1 VADMQRRVLIVDD
14 DRDFAESLLDLL
26 EPKGYLAQVVG
37 TAAHA
42 HASLRSFDAQVA
54 LFDIRLGLASGVDLF
69 ATLKAERPELV
80 GVIMTAHVD
89 SKTAI
94 EALRHGAYDYI
105 DKSCHPGEL
114 YAVLERC
121 FDKIQLQEERSSAYE
136 ALRVAKEAAEQANRA
151 KSDFLATM
159 SHELRTPLNAIIGFS
174 EIMAAQGLGP
184 VGNEQYL
191 GYIKDINASGV
202 HLLAIINDILD
213 LSKAEA
219 GKLEMRE
226 DVADLRQLIGAALK
240 MVQARAESS
249 GVVLVSEIPAELPYL
264 LCDERKLKQVL
275 LNLLSNGIKFTPSG
289 GKVAVSVTRRDGEL
303 VIAISDSGIGIAS
316 ADIAKAFEPFG
327 QVDNRLSRKYD
338 GTGLGLPLAAAMIN
352 QHGGRLTLTSEV
364 GSGTTVTI
372 VIPAQRLLP
381 AIQATA

>member
-1 VADMQRRVLIVDD
+1 MQRRVLIVDD
-14 DRDFAESLLDLL
+14 DGDFAESLRDLL
-26 EPKGYLAQVVG
+26 QPKGYLAQIVS
-37 TAAHA
+37 APDRA

-94 EALRHGAYDYI
+94 EALRYGAYDYF

-121 FDKIQLQEERSSAYE
+121 FDKIQLREERASAYE

-174 EIMAAQGLGP
+174 EMIVAQGLGP
-184 VGNEQYL
+184 AGNEQYF

-226 DVADLRQLIGAALK
+226 DVADLRQLVGTALT
-240 MVQARAESS
+240 MVQARADS
-249 GVVLVSEIPAELPYL
+249 GGVTLASEIPAGLPYL
-264 LCDERKLKQVL
+264 SCDERKLKQAL
-275 LNLLSNGIKFTPSG
+275 LNLLSNGVKFTPSG
-289 GKVAVSVTRRDGEL
+289 GRVAVSAEQRDGEL
-303 VIAISDSGIGIAS
+303 IIAVRDSGIGIAA
-316 ADIAKAFEPFG
+316 ADIPKAFEPFG
-327 QVDNRLSRKYD
+327 QVDNRLSRKYG
-338 GTGLGLPLAAAMIN
+338 GTGLGLPLAAAMIS
-352 QHGGRLTLTSEV
+352 QHGGTLSLTSEV
-364 GSGTTVTI
+364 GRGTTVTI

>member
-1 VADMQRRVLIVDD
+1 MHRRVLIVDD
-14 DRDFAESLLDLL
+14 DGDFAESLLDLL
-26 EPKGYLAQVVG
+26 APKGYLVQVVG
-37 TAAHA
+37 TAERA

-69 ATLKAERPELV
+69 ASLKAERPELI

-94 EALRHGAYDYI
+94 EALRRGAYDYI

-121 FDKIQLQEERSSAYE
+121 FDKIQLRQERTSAYE
-136 ALRVAKEAAEQANRA
+136 ALRVAKEAAERANRA

-184 VGNEQYL
+184 VGNEKYL
-191 GYIKDINASGV
+191 GYIKDINDSGV

-226 DVADLRQLIGAALK
+226 DVAELRHIIDAAMT
-240 MVQARAESS
+240 MVLARAKSS
-249 GVVLVSEIPAELPYL
+249 GVTLVSEIPAELPYL
-264 LCDERKLKQVL
+264 WCDERMLKQVL
-275 LNLLSNGIKFTPSG
+275 LNILSNGIKFTPSG
-289 GKVAVSVTRRDGEL
+289 GRVAVTVGQRDGAL
-303 VIAISDSGIGIAS
+303 VIAISDTGIGIAS

-338 GTGLGLPLAAAMIN
+338 GTGLGLPLAAAMIA
-352 QHGGRLTLTSEV
+352 QHGGNLTLTSEV

-381 AIQATA
+381 AIQAIA

>member
-1 VADMQRRVLIVDD
+1 MQRRVLIVDD
-14 DRDFAESLLDLL
+14 DEDFAESLLDLL
-26 EPKGYLAQVVG
+26 EPKGYLAQIAG
-37 TAAHA
+37 TAERA

-121 FDKIQLQEERSSAYE
+121 FDKIQLRQERTAAYE

-174 EIMAAQGLGP
+174 EILVAQGPHL
-184 VGNEQYL
+184 VGNEQSL
-191 GYIKDINASGV
+191 GYIKDINTSGV

-213 LSKAEA
+213 LSKAES
-219 GKLEMRE
+219 GKLEMCE
-226 DVADLRQLIGAALK
+226 DVADLRQLIGGALK
-240 MVQARAESS
+240 MVQGRAESS
-249 GVVLVSEIPAELPYL
+249 GVILASELSAELPYL

-275 LNLLSNGIKFTPSG
+275 VNVLSNGIKFTSAG
-289 GKVAVSVTRRDGEL
+289 GRVTVTAASRDGDL

-327 QVDNRLSRKYD
+327 QVDNRLSRKFD
-338 GTGLGLPLAAAMIN
+338 GTGLGLPLAAAMIH
-352 QHGGRLTLTSEV
+352 QHGGSLTLTSEV
-364 GSGTTVTI
+364 GHGTTVTI
-372 VIPAQRLLP
+372 VIPGQRLLP
-381 AIQATA
+381 AVQAIA

>member
-1 VADMQRRVLIVDD
+1 MQRRVLIVDD
-14 DRDFAESLLDLL
+14 DEDFAESLLDLL
-26 EPKGYLAQVVG
+26 EPKGYLAQIAG
-37 TAAHA
+37 TAERA

-121 FDKIQLQEERSSAYE
+121 FDKIQLRQERTAAYE

-174 EIMAAQGLGP
+174 EILVAQGPHL
-184 VGNEQYL
+184 VGNEQSL
-191 GYIKDINASGV
+191 GYIKDINTSGV

-213 LSKAEA
+213 LSKAES
-219 GKLEMRE
+219 GKLEMCE
-226 DVADLRQLIGAALK
+226 DVADLRQLIGGALK
-240 MVQARAESS
+240 MVQGRAESS
-249 GVVLVSEIPAELPYL
+249 GVILASELSAELPYL

-275 LNLLSNGIKFTPSG
+275 VNVLSNGIKFTSAG
-289 GKVAVSVTRRDGEL
+289 GRVTVTAASRDGDL

-327 QVDNRLSRKYD
+327 QVDNRLSRKFD
-338 GTGLGLPLAAAMIN
+338 GTGLGLPLAAAMIH
-352 QHGGRLTLTSEV
+352 QHGGSLTLTSEV
-364 GSGTTVTI
+364 GRGTTVTI
-372 VIPAQRLLP
+372 VIPGQRLLP
-381 AIQATA
+381 AVQAIA

>member
-1 VADMQRRVLIVDD
+1 MERRVLIVDD
-14 DRDFAESLLDLL
+14 DDDFAQSLLDLL
-26 EPKGYLAQVVG
+26 EPRGYLAQVAG
-37 TAAHA
+37 TAEHA

-94 EALRHGAYDYI
+94 EALRHGAYDYV

-121 FDKIQLQEERSSAYE
+121 FDKIQLRQDRTSAYE

-174 EIMAAQGLGP
+174 DILVAQGPNL

-191 GYIKDINASGV
+191 GYIKDINDSGV
-202 HLLAIINDILD
+202 HLLAIINDMLD

-219 GKLEMRE
+219 GKLEMHE
-226 DVADLRQLIGAALK
+226 DVTDLRQLMGDALK
-240 MVQARAESS
+240 TVQGRAETS
-249 GVVLVSEIPAELPYL
+249 GVILASELSPELPYL

-275 LNLLSNGIKFTPSG
+275 VNLLSNGIKFTPAG
-289 GKVAVSVTRRDGEL
+289 GRVAVSAASRNGDL

-316 ADIAKAFEPFG
+316 ADIGKVFEPFG
-327 QVDNRLSRKYD
+327 QVDNRLSRKFD
-338 GTGLGLPLAAAMIN
+338 GTGLGLPLAAAMIR
-352 QHGGRLTLTSEV
+352 QHGGSLTLTSEV
-364 GSGTTVTI
+364 GRGTTATI
-372 VIPAQRLLP
+372 VIPGQRLLP
-381 AIQATA
+381 AIQAIA

>member
-1 VADMQRRVLIVDD
+1 MHRRVLIVDD
-14 DRDFAESLLDLL
+14 DGDFAESLRDLL
-26 EPKGYLAQVVG
+26 APKGYLVQVVG
-37 TAAHA
+37 TAERA

-69 ATLKAERPELV
+69 ASLKAERPELI

-94 EALRHGAYDYI
+94 EALRRGAYDYI

-121 FDKIQLQEERSSAYE
+121 FDKIQLRQERTSAYE
-136 ALRVAKEAAEQANRA
+136 ALRVAKEAAERANRA

-184 VGNEQYL
+184 VGNEKYL
-191 GYIKDINASGV
+191 GYIKDINDSGV

-226 DVADLRQLIGAALK
+226 DVAELRHIIDAAMT
-240 MVQARAESS
+240 MVLARAKSS
-249 GVVLVSEIPAELPYL
+249 GVTLVSEIPAELPYL
-264 LCDERKLKQVL
+264 WCDERMLKQVL
-275 LNLLSNGIKFTPSG
+275 LNILSNGIKFTPSG
-289 GKVAVSVTRRDGEL
+289 GRVAVTVGQRDGAL
-303 VIAISDSGIGIAS
+303 VIAISDTGIGIAS

-338 GTGLGLPLAAAMIN
+338 GTGLGLPLAAAMIA
-352 QHGGRLTLTSEV
+352 QHGGNLTLTSEV

-381 AIQATA
+381 AIQAIA

>member
-1 VADMQRRVLIVDD
+1 MQRRVLIVDD
-14 DRDFAESLLDLL
+14 DGDFAESLRDLL
-26 EPKGYLAQVVG
+26 EPKGYLAQIVD
-37 TAAHA
+37 APECA

-94 EALRHGAYDYI
+94 EALRYGAYDYF

-121 FDKIQLQEERSSAYE
+121 FDKIQLRQERASAYE

-174 EIMAAQGLGP
+174 EMIVAQGLGP
-184 VGNEQYL
+184 AGNEQYF

-226 DVADLRQLIGAALK
+226 DVADLRQLVGTALT
-240 MVQARAESS
+240 MVQARADS
-249 GVVLVSEIPAELPYL
+249 GGVTLASEIPAGLPYL
-264 LCDERKLKQVL
+264 SCDERKLKQAL
-275 LNLLSNGIKFTPSG
+275 LNLLSNGVKFTPSG
-289 GKVAVSVTRRDGEL
+289 GRVAVSAEQRDGEL
-303 VIAISDSGIGIAS
+303 IIAVRDSGIGIAA
-316 ADIAKAFEPFG
+316 ADIPKAFEPFG
-327 QVDNRLSRKYD
+327 QVDNRLSRKYG
-338 GTGLGLPLAAAMIN
+338 GTGLGLPLAAAMIS
-352 QHGGRLTLTSEV
+352 QHGGTLSLTSEV
-364 GSGTTVTI
+364 GRGTTVTI

-381 AIQATA
+381 DIQATA

>member
-202 HLLAIINDILD
+202 HLLAIINDLLD

-289 GKVAVSVTRRDGEL
+289 GKVAIGVTRRDGEL

-372 VIPAQRLLP
+372 AIPAQRLLP

>member
-1 VADMQRRVLIVDD
+1 MPRRVLIVDD
-14 DRDFAESLLDLL
+14 DEDFADSLRDLL
-26 EPKGYLAQVVG
+26 EPKGYAVDIVG
-37 TAAHA
+37 TAERA
-42 HASLRSFDAQVA
+42 HASQRSFDAQVA

-105 DKSCHPGEL
+105 DKACHPGEL

-121 FDKIQLQEERSSAYE
+121 FEKIQLQEERTSAYE
-136 ALRVAKEAAEQANRA
+136 ALRVAKDAAERANRA

-191 GYIKDINASGV
+191 GYVKDINASGV

-226 DVADLRQLIGAALK
+226 DVTDPRQVVQSALR
-240 MVQARAESS
+240 MVQARADSV
-249 GVVLVSEIPAELPYL
+249 GVTLVGEIPDELPYVMA
-264 LCDERKLKQVL
+264 DERKLKQVI
-275 LNLLSNGIKFTPSG
+275 LNLLSNGIKFTPAG
-289 GKVAVSVTRRDGEL
+289 GQVVVTIGERDGEL
-303 VIAISDSGIGIAS
+303 TIAIRDTGIGIAD
-316 ADIAKAFEPFG
+316 ADVPTAFEPFR
-327 QVDNRLSRKYD
+327 QIDNRLSRKYD
-338 GTGLGLPLAAAMIN
+338 GTGLGLPLAAAMIK
-352 QHGGRLTLTSEV
+352 QHNGRLTLASEV
-364 GSGTTVTI
+364 GVGTVVTV
-372 VIPAQRLLP
+372 VLPAQRLLP
-381 AIQATA
+381 AIRATA

>member
-1 VADMQRRVLIVDD
+1 MQRRVLIVDD
-14 DRDFAESLLDLL
+14 DEDFAESLLDLL
-26 EPKGYLAQVVG
+26 EPKGYLAQIAG
-37 TAAHA
+37 TADRA

-121 FDKIQLQEERSSAYE
+121 FDKIQLRQERTSAYE

-174 EIMAAQGLGP
+174 EILVAQGPHLI
-184 VGNEQYL
+184 GNEHAL
-191 GYIKDINASGV
+191 GYIKDINTSGV
-202 HLLAIINDILD
+202 HLLAIITDILD
-213 LSKAEA
+213 LSKAES
-219 GKLEMRE
+219 GKLEMCE
-226 DVADLRQLIGAALK
+226 DVTDLHQLIGAALK
-240 MVQARAESS
+240 TVQGRAESS
-249 GVVLVSEIPAELPYL
+249 GVILVSE
-264 LCDERKLKQVL
+264 
-275 LNLLSNGIKFTPSG
+275 LS
-289 GKVAVSVTRRDGEL
+289 
-303 VIAISDSGIGIAS
+303 
-316 ADIAKAFEPFG
+316 
-327 QVDNRLSRKYD
+327 
-338 GTGLGLPLAAAMIN
+338 
-352 QHGGRLTLTSEV
+352 SE
-364 GSGTTVTI
+364 
-372 VIPAQRLLP
+372 
-381 AIQATA
+381 

>member
-1 VADMQRRVLIVDD
+1 MERRVLIVDD
-14 DRDFAESLLDLL
+14 DDDFAQSLLDLL
-26 EPKGYLAQVVG
+26 EPKGYLVQVAG
-37 TAAHA
+37 TAERA

-94 EALRHGAYDYI
+94 EALRLGAYDYI

-121 FDKIQLQEERSSAYE
+121 FDKIQLRQERTSAYE

-174 EIMAAQGLGP
+174 EILVAQGPNL
-184 VGNEQYL
+184 VGNEQAL

-202 HLLAIINDILD
+202 HLLAVINDILD

-219 GKLEMRE
+219 GKLEMSE
-226 DVADLRQLIGAALK
+226 DVADLRQLMDGALK
-240 MVQARAESS
+240 TVQGRAETS
-249 GVVLVSEIPAELPYL
+249 GVILASECSPELPYL

-275 LNLLSNGIKFTPSG
+275 VNLLSNGIKFTPAG
-289 GKVAVSVTRRDGEL
+289 GRVAVSVASRDGDL

-316 ADIAKAFEPFG
+316 ADIGKAFEPFG
-327 QVDNRLSRKYD
+327 QVDNRLSRKFD
-338 GTGLGLPLAAAMIN
+338 GTGLGLPLAAAMIR
-352 QHGGRLTLTSEV
+352 QHGGSLTLTSEV
-364 GSGTTVTI
+364 GRGTTATI
-372 VIPAQRLLP
+372 VIPGQRLLP

>member
-1 VADMQRRVLIVDD
+1 MQRRVLIVDD
-14 DRDFAESLLDLL
+14 DEDFAESLLDLL
-26 EPKGYLAQVVG
+26 EPKGYLAQIAG
-37 TAAHA
+37 TAERA

-121 FDKIQLQEERSSAYE
+121 FDKIQLRQERTSAYE

-174 EIMAAQGLGP
+174 EILVAQGPHL
-184 VGNEQYL
+184 VGNEQSL
-191 GYIKDINASGV
+191 GYIKDINTSGV

-213 LSKAEA
+213 LSKAES
-219 GKLEMRE
+219 GKLEMCE
-226 DVADLRQLIGAALK
+226 DVADLRQLIGGALK
-240 MVQARAESS
+240 MVQGRAESS
-249 GVVLVSEIPAELPYL
+249 GVILASELSAELPYL

-275 LNLLSNGIKFTPSG
+275 VNLLSNGIKFTPAG
-289 GKVAVSVTRRDGEL
+289 GRVAVTVASRDGDL
-303 VIAISDSGIGIAS
+303 VIVISDSGIGIAS

-327 QVDNRLSRKYD
+327 QVDNRLSRKFD
-338 GTGLGLPLAAAMIN
+338 GTGLGLPLAAAMIH
-352 QHGGRLTLTSEV
+352 QHGGSLTLTSEV
-364 GSGTTVTI
+364 GRGTTVTI
-372 VIPAQRLLP
+372 VIPGQRLLP
-381 AIQATA
+381 AVQAIA

>member
-1 VADMQRRVLIVDD
+1 MQRRVLIVDD
-14 DRDFAESLLDLL
+14 DGDFAESLRDLL
-26 EPKGYLAQVVG
+26 EPKGYLAQIVD
-37 TAAHA
+37 APECA

-94 EALRHGAYDYI
+94 EALRYGAYDYF

-121 FDKIQLQEERSSAYE
+121 FDKIQLRQERASAYD

-174 EIMAAQGLGP
+174 EILVAQGSQL

-226 DVADLRQLIGAALK
+226 DIADLRQLIGAALK
-240 MVQARAESS
+240 MVQPRADS
-249 GVVLVSEIPAELPYL
+249 GGVTLACEFPAELLCL

-275 LNLLSNGIKFTPSG
+275 VNLLSNGVKFTPSG
-289 GKVAVSVTRRDGEL
+289 GRVAVTVMRRDGDL
-303 VIAISDSGIGIAS
+303 VIVISDNGIGIAD

-327 QVDNRLSRKYD
+327 QVDNRLSRKFD
-338 GTGLGLPLAAAMIN
+338 GTGLGLPLATAMIH
-352 QHGGRLTLTSEV
+352 QHGGSLTLTSEV
-364 GSGTTVTI
+364 GRGTTVTV
-372 VIPAQRLLP
+372 VIPGQRLLP
-381 AIQATA
+381 AIQAIA

>member
-1 VADMQRRVLIVDD
+1 MQRRVLIVDD
-14 DRDFAESLLDLL
+14 DGDFAESLRDLL
-26 EPKGYLAQVVG
+26 EPKGYLAQIVG
-37 TAAHA
+37 APDRA

-94 EALRHGAYDYI
+94 EALRYGAYDYF

-121 FDKIQLQEERSSAYE
+121 FDKIQLRQERASAYE

-174 EIMAAQGLGP
+174 EILVAQGPNL
-184 VGNEQYL
+184 VGSEQYL
-191 GYIKDINASGV
+191 GYIKDINDSGV
-202 HLLAIINDILD
+202 HLLAIINDMLD

-219 GKLEMRE
+219 GKLELHE
-226 DVADLRQLIGAALK
+226 DVTDLRQLMGAALK
-240 MVQARAESS
+240 AVEGRAETS
-249 GVVLVSEIPAELPYL
+249 GVILASEFSPELPYL
-264 LCDERKLKQVL
+264 LCDERKVKQVL
-275 LNLLSNGIKFTPSG
+275 VNLLSNGIKFTPAG
-289 GKVAVSVTRRDGEL
+289 GRVAVSVASRDGDL

-316 ADIAKAFEPFG
+316 ADIAKAFKPFG
-327 QVDNRLSRKYD
+327 QIDNRLSRKFD
-338 GTGLGLPLAAAMIN
+338 GTGLGLPLAAAMIR
-352 QHGGRLTLTSEV
+352 QHGGSLTLTSEV
-364 GSGTTVTI
+364 GRGTTATI
-372 VIPAQRLLP
+372 VIPGQRLLP
-381 AIQATA
+381 AIQAIA